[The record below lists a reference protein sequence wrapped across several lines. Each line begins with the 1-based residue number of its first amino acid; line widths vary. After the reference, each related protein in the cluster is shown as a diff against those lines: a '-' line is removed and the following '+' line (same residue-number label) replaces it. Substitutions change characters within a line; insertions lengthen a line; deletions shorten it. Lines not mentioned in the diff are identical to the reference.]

1 MNTDSNNIFFERWQM
16 AGKPNFVVAW
26 WSAGITSAVACK
38 MALELYENVEIVY
51 IGIKSAHPDNDRF
64 AKECEEWYG
73 QPIHYIS
80 SKKYLDQFEVI
91 EDTGYVNGAAGA
103 RCTKE
108 LKKEVRFQL
117 ERNFEINLFNRTTIL
132 NQVWGFEYS
141 AKEVNR
147 AIRHGQQ
154 YPNTNPLFPLIE
166 KGLDKNTCAG
176 LLQNAGIELP
186 EMYKLGYSNN
196 NCIGCVKG
204 GMGYWNKI
212 RVDFPETFNKMA
224 KLEREVGHS
233 CIHNEDEGS
242 VYLDELDPK
251 RGRMSKE
258 IMPSCGVVCEVE
270 FADIPDKSL
279 ESVMNGTKTIYE
291 AIEGRKKNIITD
303 KENEACGL

>member
-1 MNTDSNNIFFERWQM
+1 MTEHSNNIFFERWQM

-38 MALELYENVEIVY
+38 MALELYDNVEIVY

-73 QPIHYIS
+73 KPIHYIS

-91 EDTGYVNGAAGA
+91 EDTGAVNTPYGAP
-103 RCTKE
+103 CTRE

-117 ERNFEINLFNRTTIL
+117 ERNFEKNLFNNTTIL
-132 NQVWGFEYS
+132 NQVWGFEYTK
-141 AKEVNR
+141 KEINR

-154 YPNTNPLFPLIE
+154 YPETNPLFPLIE

-204 GMGYWNKI
+204 GKGYWNKI
-212 RVDFPETFNKMA
+212 RVDFPNTFEKMA
-224 KLEREVGHS
+224 NLERQVGYS
-233 CIHNEDEGS
+233 CINGTF
-242 VYLDELDPK
+242 LDELEPTA
-251 RGRMSKE
+251 GRMSKE